1 MRCRP
6 RLVQQIAAQGHCL
19 LEIDCLPHK
28 TYAEVLAALQR
39 PRGKK
44 TLSKHLQQQLGLD
57 GVKAALL
64 RECAPVEHFHDMAQL
79 AALIKALPI
88 QLLRARPIAEAISTA
103 GGVKAEMLDH
113 NLMLKSLPGVFC
125 AEKCSTGMHRL
136 VVTY

>member
-1 MRCRP
+1 MQ
-6 RLVQQIAAQGHCL
+6 L
-19 LEIDCLPHK
+19 
-28 TYAEVLAALQR
+28 
-39 PRGKK
+39 
-44 TLSKHLQQQLGLD
+44 QLGLD

-125 AEKCSTGMHRL
+125 AGEMLDWDAPTGDYLLTACLASGFAAGHGMLRWL
-136 VVTY
+136 ERDRALGRVAE